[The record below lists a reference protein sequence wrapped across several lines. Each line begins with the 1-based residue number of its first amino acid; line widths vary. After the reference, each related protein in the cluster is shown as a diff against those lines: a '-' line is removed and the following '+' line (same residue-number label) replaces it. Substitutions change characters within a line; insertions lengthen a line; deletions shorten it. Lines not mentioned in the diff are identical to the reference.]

1 MLRLRRYPHP
11 VIVHGNVVLWVRHAQ
26 SLGNVERR
34 LSHRAFDPPLT
45 SLGVAQ
51 AVAVADALAARGDL
65 RGRPVLCSPSL
76 RTRQT
81 ADLVVRSI
89 GGGQMILDEG
99 LDMLQR
105 MQSNSALQVG
115 PTTATTA
122 GGIPEVGGHYGGR
135 EIDCGDLD
143 GRDDQRT
150 WEIVD
155 RLKDRWARGDL
166 DAAYPVGESL
176 RDVLTRMRAAL
187 SRAASLTEDG
197 PAVLVGHGGSLGLF
211 ASQLLAPHE
220 RSAFVRLANAS
231 VSEVLLAVRGG
242 ELSVRVVTWNGTQH
256 LDAVQ

>member
-1 MLRLRRYPHP
+1 

-89 GGGQMILDEG
+89 GGGQMILDES
-99 LDMLQR
+99 L
-105 MQSNSALQVG
+105 
-115 PTTATTA
+115 
-122 GGIPEVGGHYGGR
+122 R